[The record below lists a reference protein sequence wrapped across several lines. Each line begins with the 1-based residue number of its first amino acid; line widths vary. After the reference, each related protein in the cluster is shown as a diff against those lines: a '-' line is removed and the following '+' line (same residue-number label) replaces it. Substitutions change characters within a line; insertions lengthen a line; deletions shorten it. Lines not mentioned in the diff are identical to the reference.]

1 MAQQPRRRKRI
12 LITYTGGTIGMQA
25 GEDGYKPAP
34 GFLENQLQK
43 LPELSHEKMPDFDIH
58 EYDPL
63 LDSADMSAEDWVKIA
78 NDIAAHYDDYDG
90 FIIIHG
96 TDTMAY
102 TASAL
107 SFLLHNLDKTVIVT
121 GSQIPIAELR
131 NDAREML
138 ISAMLI
144 AAQYRIPEV
153 CLYFNN
159 KLLRGNRAV
168 KVDALGLD
176 AFESPN
182 YPELADIGID
192 IKVNRR
198 RVLPM
203 PDGEFEVYS
212 LNKAAVGAMR
222 LFPGVSAEV
231 VRNFLQPPIQ
241 GLVLE
246 SYGIGNGPSKDP
258 AFLNCLYEASERGVV
273 IVNCTQCLRGSVN
286 MSKYATGEA
295 LKQAGVISGFDMTPQ
310 AALTKLYFLLSR
322 GLSVEEVRTFM
333 QLDLRGELTLP
344 PTRL

>member
-1 MAQQPRRRKRI
+1 MTHRNRRRKRV
-12 LITYTGGTIGMQA
+12 LITYTGGTIGMKPSA
-25 GEDGYKPAP
+25 DGYKPAA
-34 GFLENQLQK
+34 GFLETQLQK
-43 LPELSHEKMPDFDIH
+43 LPELTHHKMPDFDIH

-63 LDSADMSAEDWVKIA
+63 LDSADMSSEDWVKIA
-78 NDIAAHYDDYDG
+78 QDIAAHYDDYDG

-144 AAQYRIPEV
+144 AAHYRIPEV

-182 YPELADIGID
+182 YPPLADIGIE

-203 PDGEFEVYS
+203 PDGEFELYS
-212 LNKAAVGAMR
+212 LQQAEVGAMR
-222 LFPGVSAEV
+222 LFPGVSAAI

-246 SYGIGNGPSKDP
+246 TYGIGNGPSNNT
-258 AFLNCLYEASERGVV
+258 AFLAALHEASERGVV
-273 IVNCTQCLRGSVN
+273 IVNCTQCLHGAVN

-295 LKQAGVISGFDMTPQ
+295 LKQVGVISGHDMTPQ

-322 GLSVEEVRTFM
+322 GMTTDEVRKFM

-344 PTRL
+344 PTQL